1 MGYTDFNSTS
11 GYLFPR
17 SVMRDQGVD
26 PDTFFG
32 KSSFAG
38 GHTQAVMAPE
48 NGQFDATIMQ
58 AGGGDHLLER
68 HEPLTVGQHH
78 KT

>member
-1 MGYTDFNSTS
+1 MWTPRSAIWPSLLVMADSPYRSIQDLKGKTLGYVDFNSTS

-17 SVMRDQGVD
+17 SVMREQGID

-38 GHTQAVMAPE
+38 GHT
-48 NGQFDATIMQ
+48 
-58 AGGGDHLLER
+58 R
-68 HEPLTVGQHH
+68 R
-78 KT
+78 